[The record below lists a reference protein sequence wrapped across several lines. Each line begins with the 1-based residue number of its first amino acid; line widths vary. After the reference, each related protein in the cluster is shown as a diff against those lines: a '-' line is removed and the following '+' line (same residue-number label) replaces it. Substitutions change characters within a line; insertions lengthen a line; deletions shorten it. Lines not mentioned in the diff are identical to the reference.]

1 MMKTVRVRHAS
12 PSGTEA
18 ATRNQ
23 AFDNGRA
30 VDTQKPYL
38 HKLMLGLYIGQLI
51 TMIATSA
58 ALGSFVISHVSLSY

>member
-12 PSGTEA
+12 PSGTAA
-18 ATRNQ
+18 ATTNQ
-23 AFDNGRA
+23 AFDTGRT
-30 VDTQKPYL
+30 VDTKNPYL
-38 HKLMLGLYIGQLI
+38 LKLLLGLIIGQLI